1 MTLSYFVHIHYIV
14 FLPPCFALDIC
25 IMWATSGIRKI
36 LKKSPK
42 GYNKTIKLIIW
53 FAAQQLTLNQLV
65 KSRLWHNGFMASALV
80 VAIHRLSCQETRLQI
95 PDNDF
100 LVTCLHVF
108 KYWCNNWVIKY
119 NFELSEAWY
128 YSEGEIYHIYDVT
141 MSVLPWCF
149 L

>member
-25 IMWATSGIRKI
+25 IMWATSGIHKI
-36 LKKSPK
+36 IKMYPK

-53 FAAQQLTLNQLV
+53 FAAQQLTLSQLV
-65 KSRLWHNGFMASALV
+65 KSRLWHTYFMASALV

-95 PDNDF
+95 PDFLLLELDNDF

-108 KYWCNNWVIKY
+108 INADVITGSLNIILNCQKPDIILKV
-119 NFELSEAWY
+119 NF
-128 YSEGEIYHIYDVT
+128 ITD
-141 MSVLPWCF
+141 MM
-149 L
+149 